1 MDMIAFIL
9 HIDQYIPALMDQF
22 GIFIYA
28 VLFLILFCETGLVIT
43 PFLPGDSILFAC
55 GALSV
60 NGNIQAV
67 PLLALFLAAAIL
79 GDGVNYMIGRRIGG
93 YMLTANHRLIKPAY
107 IEKAQSFYDLYG
119 GKAILLSRFIPVVRT
134 FAPIVAGIGKMP
146 YRHFAVY
153 NILGAVI
160 WVPLFLSLGY
170 CFGNLP
176 FMKNH
181 FTFVVAGIIMFS
193 FIPVLLEG
201 YRAYKKRKALA

>member
-1 MDMIAFIL
+1 
-9 HIDQYIPALMDQF
+9 
-22 GIFIYA
+22 
-28 VLFLILFCETGLVIT
+28 
-43 PFLPGDSILFAC
+43 
-55 GALSV
+55 
-60 NGNIQAV
+60 
-67 PLLALFLAAAIL
+67 
-79 GDGVNYMIGRRIGG
+79 
-93 YMLTANHRLIKPAY
+93 
-107 IEKAQSFYDLYG
+107 
-119 GKAILLSRFIPVVRT
+119 
-134 FAPIVAGIGKMP
+134 MP